1 MRAALYIHDNYVLFE
16 VVLSRYFLGT
26 KGEVVVVSSD
36 GRPHRSMEGFLT
48 AADMRLDELD
58 LASIDAFIL
67 PGGREED
74 IADHAGL
81 RAALRELDARG
92 CIIAAICGG
101 PLQLARAGLLDG
113 RQFTSSVAEDHP
125 EAFAGATFVDQNVVV
140 DGHIV
145 TAQAYGYVDMALVL
159 GRMLDVFED
168 ERDYQE
174 TVQAFREQRRPAV

>member
-113 RQFTSSVAEDHP
+113 RQFTSSGRWWRANIAH
-125 EAFAGATFVDQNVVV
+125 VVREPS
-140 DGHIV
+140 D
-145 TAQAYGYVDMALVL
+145 LNL
-159 GRMLDVFED
+159 
-168 ERDYQE
+168 
-174 TVQAFREQRRPAV
+174 AFRYALKIANNYLLHGMKHAH